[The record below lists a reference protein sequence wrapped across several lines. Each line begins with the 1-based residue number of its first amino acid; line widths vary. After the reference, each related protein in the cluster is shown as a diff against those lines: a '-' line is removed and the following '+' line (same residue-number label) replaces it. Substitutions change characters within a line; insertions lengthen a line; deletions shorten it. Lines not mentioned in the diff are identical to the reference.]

1 MEESKDDAK
10 ILTPLRA
17 IRAKCL
23 DCSGGSPKETREC
36 VMLDCPLYPYRM
48 GKSPNR
54 KPRILT
60 DEERE
65 NLRQR
70 MAKMR
75 ERQLA
80 GVDEE

>member
-23 DCSGGSPKETREC
+23 DCSAGSAKEVREC
-36 VMLDCPLYPYRM
+36 VMLDCPLYPYRL
-48 GKSPNR
+48 GKSLNR

-65 NLRQR
+65 ALRQR
-70 MAKMR
+70 MARMR
-75 ERQLA
+75 QKQLS
-80 GVDEE
+80 GE

>member
-1 MEESKDDAK
+1 MIEEDQK

-17 IRAKCL
+17 IRAKCI
-23 DCSGGSPKETREC
+23 DCSAGSMKEVREC
-36 VMLDCPLYPYRM
+36 VMLDCPLYSYRLD
-48 GKSPNR
+48 KSPNR

-65 NLRQR
+65 ALRQR

-75 ERQLA
+75 EKQLS
-80 GVDEE
+80 GE

>member
-1 MEESKDDAK
+1 MIEDDQK

-17 IRAKCL
+17 IRAKCI
-23 DCSGGSPKETREC
+23 DCSAGSMKEVREC
-36 VMLDCPLYPYRM
+36 VMLDCPLYPYRL

-65 NLRQR
+65 APRQR

-75 ERQLA
+75 EKQLS
-80 GVDEE
+80 GE

>member
-1 MEESKDDAK
+1 MIEEDQK

-17 IRAKCL
+17 IRAKCI
-23 DCSGGSPKETREC
+23 DCSAGSMKEVREC
-36 VMLDCPLYPYRM
+36 VMLDCPLYPYRL

-60 DEERE
+60 DDERE
-65 NLRQR
+65 ALRQR

-75 ERQLA
+75 EKQLS
-80 GVDEE
+80 GE

>member
-1 MEESKDDAK
+1 MIEEDQK
-10 ILTPLRA
+10 ILTPLSA
-17 IRAKCL
+17 IRAKCI
-23 DCSGGSPKETREC
+23 DCSAGSMKEVREC
-36 VMLDCPLYPYRM
+36 VMLDCPLYPYRL

-65 NLRQR
+65 ALRQR

-75 ERQLA
+75 EKQLSC
-80 GVDEE
+80 E

>member
-1 MEESKDDAK
+1 MDKNEDQK

-17 IRAKCL
+17 IRAKCI
-23 DCSGGSPKETREC
+23 DCSAGSMKEVREC
-36 VMLDCPLYPYRM
+36 VMLDCPLYPYRL

-65 NLRQR
+65 ALRQR

-75 ERQLA
+75 EKQLS
-80 GVDEE
+80 GE

>member
-1 MEESKDDAK
+1 MNKNEDQK

-17 IRAKCL
+17 IRAKCI
-23 DCSGGSPKETREC
+23 DCSAGSMKEVREC
-36 VMLDCPLYPYRM
+36 VMLDCPLYPYRL

-65 NLRQR
+65 ALRQR

-75 ERQLA
+75 EKQLS
-80 GVDEE
+80 GE

>member
-1 MEESKDDAK
+1 MNENEDQK

-17 IRAKCL
+17 IRAKCVN
-23 DCSGGSPKETREC
+23 CSAWSMKEVREC
-36 VMLDCPLYPYRM
+36 VMLDCPLYPYRL

-65 NLRQR
+65 ALRQR

-75 ERQLA
+75 EKQLS
-80 GVDEE
+80 GE

>member
-1 MEESKDDAK
+1 MIEEDQK

-17 IRAKCL
+17 IRAKCI
-23 DCSGGSPKETREC
+23 DCSTGSMKEVREC
-36 VMLDCPLYPYRM
+36 VMLDCPLYPYRL

-65 NLRQR
+65 ALRQR

-75 ERQLA
+75 EKQLS
-80 GVDEE
+80 GE

>member
-1 MEESKDDAK
+1 MIEEDQK

-17 IRAKCL
+17 IRAKCI
-23 DCSGGSPKETREC
+23 DCSAGSMKEVREC
-36 VMLDCPLYPYRM
+36 VMLDCPLYPYRL

-65 NLRQR
+65 ALRQR

-75 ERQLA
+75 EKQLSC
-80 GVDEE
+80 E

>member
-1 MEESKDDAK
+1 MTEEKEDAK

-17 IRAKCL
+17 IRAKCI
-23 DCSGGSPKETREC
+23 DCSAGSIKEVREC
-36 VMLDCPLYPYRM
+36 VMLDCPLYPSRL

-65 NLRQR
+65 QLRQR
-70 MAKMR
+70 MARMR
-75 ERQLA
+75 QKQLS
-80 GVDEE
+80 GE

>member
-1 MEESKDDAK
+1 MIEEDQK
-10 ILTPLRA
+10 ILTPLRS
-17 IRAKCL
+17 IRAKCI
-23 DCSGGSPKETREC
+23 DCSAGSMKEVREC
-36 VMLDCPLYPYRM
+36 VMLDCPLYPYRL

-65 NLRQR
+65 ALRQR

-75 ERQLA
+75 EKQLS
-80 GVDEE
+80 GE

>member
-1 MEESKDDAK
+1 MIEEDQK

-17 IRAKCL
+17 IRAKCI
-23 DCSGGSPKETREC
+23 DCSAGSMKEVREC
-36 VMLDCPLYPYRM
+36 VMLDCPLYHYRL

-65 NLRQR
+65 ALRQR

-75 ERQLA
+75 EKQLS
-80 GVDEE
+80 GE

>member
-1 MEESKDDAK
+1 MIEEDQK

-17 IRAKCL
+17 IRAKCI
-23 DCSGGSPKETREC
+23 DCSAWSMKEVREC
-36 VMLDCPLYPYRM
+36 VMLDCPLYPYRL

-65 NLRQR
+65 ALLQR

-75 ERQLA
+75 EKQLS
-80 GVDEE
+80 GE

>member
-1 MEESKDDAK
+1 MDKNEDQK

-17 IRAKCL
+17 IRAKCI
-23 DCSGGSPKETREC
+23 DCSAGSAKEVREC
-36 VMLDCPLYPYRM
+36 MMLDCPLYAFRM

-65 NLRQR
+65 ALRQR

-75 ERQLA
+75 EKQLS
-80 GVDEE
+80 GE

>member
-1 MEESKDDAK
+1 MDKNEEDQK

-17 IRAKCL
+17 IRAKCI
-23 DCSGGSPKETREC
+23 DCSAGSAKGVREC
-36 VMLDCPLYPYRM
+36 VMLDCPLYAFRM

-65 NLRQR
+65 ALRQR

-75 ERQLA
+75 EKQLS
-80 GVDEE
+80 GE

>member
-1 MEESKDDAK
+1 M
-10 ILTPLRA
+10 
-17 IRAKCL
+17 
-23 DCSGGSPKETREC
+23 KEVREC
-36 VMLDCPLYPYRM
+36 VMLDCPLYPYRL

-65 NLRQR
+65 ALRQR

-75 ERQLA
+75 EKQLS
-80 GVDEE
+80 GE

>member
-1 MEESKDDAK
+1 MHEEDQK
-10 ILTPLRA
+10 ILTPLSA
-17 IRAKCL
+17 IRAKCI
-23 DCSGGSPKETREC
+23 DCSTGSMKEVREC
-36 VMLDCPLYPYRM
+36 VMLDCPLYHYRL

-65 NLRQR
+65 ALRQR

-75 ERQLA
+75 EKQLS
-80 GVDEE
+80 GE

>member
-1 MEESKDDAK
+1 MNENEDQK

-17 IRAKCL
+17 IRAKCI
-23 DCSGGSPKETREC
+23 DCSAGSMKEVREC
-36 VMLDCPLYPYRM
+36 VMLDCSLYHYRL

-65 NLRQR
+65 ALRQR

-75 ERQLA
+75 EKQLS
-80 GVDEE
+80 GE

>member
-1 MEESKDDAK
+1 MNENEDQK

-17 IRAKCL
+17 IRAKCV
-23 DCSGGSPKETREC
+23 DCSAGSMKEVREC
-36 VMLDCPLYPYRM
+36 VMLDCPLYPYRL

-65 NLRQR
+65 ALRQR

-75 ERQLA
+75 EKQLS
-80 GVDEE
+80 GE

>member
-1 MEESKDDAK
+1 MIEEDQK

-17 IRAKCL
+17 IRTKCI
-23 DCSGGSPKETREC
+23 DCSAGSMKEVREC
-36 VMLDCPLYPYRM
+36 VMLDCPLYPYRL

-65 NLRQR
+65 ALRQR

-75 ERQLA
+75 EKQLS
-80 GVDEE
+80 GE

>member
-1 MEESKDDAK
+1 MTQEKEDAK

-23 DCSGGSPKETREC
+23 DCSAGSAKEVREC
-36 VMLDCPLYPYRM
+36 VMLDCPLYPYRL

-65 NLRQR
+65 ALRQR
-70 MAKMR
+70 MARMR
-75 ERQLA
+75 QKQLS
-80 GVDEE
+80 GE

>member
-1 MEESKDDAK
+1 MTEEKEDAK
-10 ILTPLRA
+10 ILTKLRA

-65 NLRQR
+65 ALRQR
-70 MAKMR
+70 MAR
-75 ERQLA
+75 IRQNQLF
-80 GVDEE
+80 GE

>member
-1 MEESKDDAK
+1 MIEEDQK

-17 IRAKCL
+17 IRTKCI
-23 DCSGGSPKETREC
+23 DCSAGSMKEVREC
-36 VMLDCPLYPYRM
+36 VMLDCPLYPYRL

-65 NLRQR
+65 ALRQR
-70 MAKMR
+70 MVKMR
-75 ERQLA
+75 EKQLS
-80 GVDEE
+80 GE

>member
-1 MEESKDDAK
+1 MIEEDQK

-17 IRAKCL
+17 IRAKCI
-23 DCSGGSPKETREC
+23 DCSAWSMKEVREC
-36 VMLDCPLYPYRM
+36 VMLDCPLYPYRL

-65 NLRQR
+65 ALRQR

-75 ERQLA
+75 EKQLS
-80 GVDEE
+80 GE

>member
-1 MEESKDDAK
+1 MIEEDQK
-10 ILTPLRA
+10 ILAPLRA
-17 IRAKCL
+17 IRAKCV
-23 DCSGGSPKETREC
+23 DCSAGSMKEVREC
-36 VMLDCPLYPYRM
+36 VMLDCPLYPYRL

-65 NLRQR
+65 ALRQR

-75 ERQLA
+75 EKQLS
-80 GVDEE
+80 GE

>member
-1 MEESKDDAK
+1 MIEDDQK

-17 IRAKCL
+17 IRAKCI
-23 DCSGGSPKETREC
+23 DCSAGSMKEVREC
-36 VMLDCPLYPYRM
+36 VMLDCPLYNYRL

-65 NLRQR
+65 ALRQR

-75 ERQLA
+75 EKQLS
-80 GVDEE
+80 GE

>member
-1 MEESKDDAK
+1 MIEEDQK

-17 IRAKCL
+17 IRAKCI
-23 DCSGGSPKETREC
+23 DCSTGSMKEVREC
-36 VMLDCPLYPYRM
+36 MMLDCPLYPYRL

-65 NLRQR
+65 ALRQR

-75 ERQLA
+75 EKQLS
-80 GVDEE
+80 GE

>member
-1 MEESKDDAK
+1 MTEEKEDAK

-17 IRAKCL
+17 IRAKCI
-23 DCSGGSPKETREC
+23 DCSAGSIKEVREC
-36 VMLDCPLYPYRM
+36 VMLDCPLYPYRL

-65 NLRQR
+65 ALRQR
-70 MAKMR
+70 MARMR
-75 ERQLA
+75 QKQLS
-80 GVDEE
+80 GE

>member
-1 MEESKDDAK
+1 MIEEDQK

-17 IRAKCL
+17 IRAKCV
-23 DCSGGSPKETREC
+23 DCSAGSMKEVREC
-36 VMLDCPLYPYRM
+36 VMLDCPLYPYRL

-60 DEERE
+60 EEERE
-65 NLRQR
+65 ALRQR

-75 ERQLA
+75 EKQLS
-80 GVDEE
+80 GE

>member
-1 MEESKDDAK
+1 
-10 ILTPLRA
+10 
-17 IRAKCL
+17 
-23 DCSGGSPKETREC
+23 
-36 VMLDCPLYPYRM
+36 MLDCPLYPYRM

-65 NLRQR
+65 QLRQR

-80 GVDEE
+80 GGDEE

>member
-1 MEESKDDAK
+1 MIEDDQK

-17 IRAKCL
+17 IRAKCI
-23 DCSGGSPKETREC
+23 DCSAGSMKEVREC
-36 VMLDCPLYPYRM
+36 VMLDCPLYPYRL

-65 NLRQR
+65 ALRQR

-75 ERQLA
+75 EKQLS
-80 GVDEE
+80 GE

>member
-1 MEESKDDAK
+1 MDENEDQK

-17 IRAKCL
+17 IRAKCV
-23 DCSGGSPKETREC
+23 DCSAGSMKEVREC
-36 VMLDCPLYPYRM
+36 VMLDCSLYPYRL

-65 NLRQR
+65 ALRQR

-75 ERQLA
+75 EKQLS
-80 GVDEE
+80 GE

>member
-1 MEESKDDAK
+1 MEENKDEAK

-23 DCSGGSPKETREC
+23 DCSAGSLKEVREC

-65 NLRQR
+65 ELRQR
-70 MAKMR
+70 MARMR
-75 ERQLA
+75 KKQLA
-80 GVDEE
+80 GGDE